1 MPETLP
7 LLPLQ
12 TVLFPGAPLGLR
24 VFETRH
30 LDLVRDCM
38 RNGRGFGV
46 CLILEGSGAGAPAA
60 PAAVGTEAVIEDFG
74 TGDDGLLTITVR
86 GARRFHASRMRVRDN
101 GLQVA
106 EIEWLDEGAGGPV
119 RPEHAVL
126 VTLLRYALAGT
137 DEPPSAA
144 SFDDAAW
151 VGWRLAGLLPLQPPQ
166 RQALLQIDDPHE
178 RLQRLL
184 SLIG

>member
-7 LLPLQ
+7 LFPLH
-12 TVLFPGAPLGLR
+12 TVLFPGATLGLR
-24 VFETRH
+24 VFETRY
-30 LDLVRDCM
+30 LDLVRDCA
-38 RNGRGFGV
+38 RNGRGFGI
-46 CLILEGSGAGAPAA
+46 CLILEGGAVGAPAA
-60 PAAVGTEAVIEDFG
+60 PAAIGTEAVIEDFG

-86 GARRFHASRMRVRDN
+86 GARRFHASRLRVRDN

-106 EIEWLDEGAGGPV
+106 EVEWLGDAAGEPV

-126 VTLLRYALAGT
+126 VTLLRYALAG
-137 DEPPSAA
+137 AA
-144 SFDDAAW
+144 EQPDAACFDDAGW
-151 VGWRLAGLLPLQPPQ
+151 VGWRLAGLLPIRPTQ